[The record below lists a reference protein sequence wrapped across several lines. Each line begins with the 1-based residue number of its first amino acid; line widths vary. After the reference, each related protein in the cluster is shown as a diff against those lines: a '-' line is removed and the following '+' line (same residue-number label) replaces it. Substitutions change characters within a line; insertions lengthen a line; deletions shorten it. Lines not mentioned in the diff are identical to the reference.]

1 MLQLVDDETDPGVR
15 SPLPTPPR
23 RPSPSLRV
31 SSPSSPL
38 RPLPSSA
45 PSARASSPLRPLSS
59 LSFPTAFVGP
69 PSPGEAEIRRA
80 VVQGQDGGHREEL
93 TIPVRDYGGRV
104 VALLQVHKIT
114 SCPWACSWREVRWRE
129 RGGCR
134 RDRARLIIMARVC
147 VLVCGCV
154 VGVAQGVGIRRRDV
168 VLQ

>member
-104 VALLQVHKIT
+104 VALLQVHPHNIMHTHSIT
-114 SCPWACSWREVRWRE
+114 CTFVERS
-129 RGGCR
+129 RGGA
-134 RDRARLIIMARVC
+134 DLQRLKRT
-147 VLVCGCV
+147 GE
-154 VGVAQGVGIRRRDV
+154 G
-168 VLQ
+168 

>member
-1 MLQLVDDETDPGVR
+1 LTPLPPVTPLPPPLAQVMLQLVDDETDPGVR

-104 VALLQVHKIT
+104 VALLQVRTKSHHAHGHVIGGRFD
-114 SCPWACSWREVRWRE
+114 WRVSVEGVE
-129 RGGCR
+129 GTGG
-134 RDRARLIIMARVC
+134 
-147 VLVCGCV
+147 G
-154 VGVAQGVGIRRRDV
+154 
-168 VLQ
+168 